1 MVGPQMVG
9 SYRALLGPYGPI
21 LGPYGSIWAH
31 MGPARAHA
39 SHETISEINP
49 FLNKKKYK
57 PTMYQPTICQH
68 PMLLKKECLF
78 FFTFPALQRPGPGPY
93 GPIWALMFFVKD
105 VKLRVQTA
113 PFDKITTDFWRSR
126 RRLYIPDLLK
136 AKNSNVRLSFFKGV
150 VFSSKVLRFGSRR
163 LRLTK

>member
-1 MVGPQMVG
+1 MFKNF
-9 SYRALLGPYGPI
+9 SSPYGPT
-21 LGPYGSIWAH
+21 WAH
-31 MGPARAHA
+31 MGP
-39 SHETISEINP
+39 
-49 FLNKKKYK
+49 YG
-57 PTMYQPTICQH
+57 
-68 PMLLKKECLF
+68 
-78 FFTFPALQRPGPGPY
+78 PGPDPYEVEPLQDFVFYTHLYQQSSFSMQIQARENTSGLGPGPGRGPY
-93 GPIWALMFFVKD
+93 GPIWALMFFVKN
-105 VKLRVQTA
+105 VTFRVQTA